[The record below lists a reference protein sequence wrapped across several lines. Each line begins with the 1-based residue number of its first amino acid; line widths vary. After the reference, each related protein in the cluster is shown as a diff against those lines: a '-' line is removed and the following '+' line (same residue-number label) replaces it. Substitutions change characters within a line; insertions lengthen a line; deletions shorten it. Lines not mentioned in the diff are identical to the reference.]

1 MLGTVPRNAYA
12 AAGSFV
18 ISARHVTDGTVV
30 TDTRWVNGD
39 SDGKQTHR
47 RPVVIGLV
55 GAAALGATTVATKI
69 AGSVGG
75 SDPTGASSRLELS
88 ADSSDPSGV
97 KSLTVLLGDELLP
110 QQSAH
115 TWRSTELATSTHSMV
130 GFTWTGRGTPR
141 VRIRS
146 RVRDRWTP
154 WRRVA
159 VLDDV
164 PDAGTA
170 EASGRRGT
178 HLVWIGGADGIH
190 IDVKGARPQDLALV
204 LMHPGRL
211 AGDSDPSPTR
221 PRAQQQGAGR
231 KRRTVAPPAILTR
244 AEWGA
249 NEAWRDGAPRYN
261 TTLEQVHVHHSA
273 SGNDYTEADVPA
285 LLRGFYRYHTKSL
298 GWSDI
303 GYNFLVDKFGRVW
316 EGRAGGVDKLVRGA
330 HTLGFNA
337 TSTGICVVGNYDAVA
352 PGAPILTAVAQ
363 VAAWKLA
370 TYGRDPVGTVAV
382 VSEGS
387 DKYRARKVASLPV
400 IDGHRDTNDTAC
412 PGGLLYARL
421 PALRTQ
427 VKQLMAGVPVA
438 PPTVAAVVPPTI
450 TGTPAPGQPL
460 TVTPGSYNPADA
472 TSTYAWLRN
481 GTPIAGATAAT
492 YTPVGKDIGAALSV
506 QVTTGHASYTALT
519 ESVAAPGAVI
529 ATTMVRAVTKRRVR
543 NAVLRVRVSTV
554 GGYKRPTGSVT
565 VTVKKQT
572 KTVPLVR
579 GWAVV
584 KFPRVRPGRTTA
596 TLSYAGDT
604 GFAPCSGTAK
614 VAVARR

>member
-1 MLGTVPRNAYA
+1 M
-12 AAGSFV
+12 
-18 ISARHVTDGTVV
+18 
-30 TDTRWVNGD
+30 
-39 SDGKQTHR
+39 DGKADGKHTHR

-55 GAAALGATTVATKI
+55 GAAALGVTTVATKI

-75 SDPTGASSRLELS
+75 SGEPGAGSRLELS
-88 ADSSDPSGV
+88 AADSSGV
-97 KSLTVLLGDELLP
+97 RSLTVRLGDELVP

-115 TWRSTELATSTHSMV
+115 TWRSTELATGVHSMV
-130 GFTWTGRGTPR
+130 GFTWTGARTPR

-146 RVRDRWTP
+146 RVGGRWTP
-154 WRRVA
+154 WQRLA
-159 VLDDV
+159 VMHDV
-164 PDAGTA
+164 PDTGAAESTGT
-170 EASGRRGT
+170 RGT
-178 HLVWIGGADGIH
+178 QLVWIGAADGIH
-190 IDVKGARPQDLALV
+190 IDVQGARPDDLALV
-204 LMHPGRL
+204 LLHPGRL
-211 AGDSDPSPTR
+211 RGDTDLRPTR
-221 PRAQQQGAGR
+221 RQIEERATGR
-231 KRRTVAPPAILTR
+231 RRRTVTPPAVLSR

-249 NEAWRDGAPRYN
+249 NESWRDARPTYN

-273 SGNDYTEADVPA
+273 SGNDYTEADVPG

-370 TYGRDPVGTVAV
+370 AYGRDPMGTVAV

-421 PALRTQ
+421 PALRKQ

-450 TGTPAPGQPL
+450 SGTPAPGQPL
-460 TVTPGSYNPADA
+460 TVTPGSYNPPDA
-472 TSTYAWLRN
+472 TSSFAWLRN

-492 YTPVGKDIGAALSV
+492 YTPVGKDIGAVLSV
-506 QVTTGHASYTALT
+506 RVTTGHASYTALT
-519 ESVAAPGAVI
+519 ETVAAPAAVI
-529 ATTMVRAVTKRRVR
+529 ATTLVRAVTKRRVR
-543 NAVLRVRVSTV
+543 SAVLRVRVSTV

-572 KTVPLVR
+572 LTVPLVR

-596 TLSYAGDT
+596 RISYAGDA
-604 GFAPCSGTAK
+604 GFAPCAGTAK
-614 VAVARR
+614 VTVARR

>member
-1 MLGTVPRNAYA
+1 M
-12 AAGSFV
+12 
-18 ISARHVTDGTVV
+18 
-30 TDTRWVNGD
+30 
-39 SDGKQTHR
+39 DGKADGKHPHR

-55 GAAALGATTVATKI
+55 GAAALGVTTAATKI
-69 AGSVGG
+69 AATVGG
-75 SDPTGASSRLELS
+75 SGETGASSRLELS
-88 ADSSDPSGV
+88 ADGTSGV
-97 KSLTVLLGDELLP
+97 KSLTVRLGDELLP
-110 QQSAH
+110 QRSTH

-130 GFTWTGRGTPR
+130 GFTWTGAQAPR
-141 VRIRS
+141 IRIRS
-146 RVRDRWTP
+146 RVGDRWRP
-154 WRRVA
+154 WRRLA
-159 VLDDV
+159 VLEDV
-164 PDAGTA
+164 PDAGSA

-178 HLVWIGGADGIH
+178 HLVWIGAADGIH
-190 IDVKGARPQDLALV
+190 IEVAGARPADLALV

-211 AGDSDPSPTR
+211 SGDTDVRPGRAEPDDRAGRRRRVAAPAVLS
-221 PRAQQQGAGR
+221 RAQ
-231 KRRTVAPPAILTR
+231 
-244 AEWGA
+244 WGA
-249 NEAWRDGAPRYN
+249 DESWRSEAPRYN
-261 TTLEQVHVHHSA
+261 TTLEQVHIHHTA
-273 SGNDYTEADVPA
+273 SGNDYAEADVPG

-303 GYNFLVDKFGRVW
+303 GYNFLVDRFGRVW

-337 TSTGICVVGNYDAVA
+337 TSTGISVIGNYDSVS
-352 PGAPILTAVAQ
+352 PGAPILAAVSQ

-370 TYGRDPVGTVAV
+370 AYGRDPVGTVAV

-387 DKYRARKVASLPV
+387 DKYRARRIATLPV

-421 PALRTQ
+421 PAIRRQ
-427 VKQLMAGVPVA
+427 VKELMAGVPVT
-438 PPTVAAVVPPTI
+438 PPTVATVVAPVL

-460 TVTPGSYNPADA
+460 TVTPGSYNPPDA

-481 GTPIAGATAAT
+481 GTPIAGATSTT

-506 QVTTGHASYTALT
+506 RVTTSRASYAALT
-519 ESVAAPGAVI
+519 ESVAAPAAVI
-529 ATTMVRAVTKRRVR
+529 ATTTVRAVTKRRVR
-543 NAVLRVRVSTV
+543 SAVLRVRVSTV

-565 VTVKKQT
+565 VTVRKQT

-584 KFPRVRPGRTTA
+584 AFPRVRPGRATA
-596 TLSYAGDT
+596 TITYAGDT

-614 VAVARR
+614 VTVARR